1 MMQKIMLGFCMAAM
15 LLGAMAGPAMGQLPA
30 EKPAPFS
37 QIPQGEGACAVGKT
51 CADVAPG
58 MIARAQ
64 EPGPLEENL
73 RQLTD
78 VIGGRVSGGVAA
90 NQAAAWAV
98 NAMKQAGIEGVH
110 TEEFTIPVGWSEGNT
125 SVRVLDPEAFPVRAV
140 SNPWVPATSAGGITT
155 VVVDVGKGDEAGFAK
170 AAGRTKGAIMLVRS
184 SPLVTWDDLLNESL
198 VNAEIEKRAEKAG
211 AAAIFWMSTRPN
223 LLLYRHTLTVDGTLA
238 KLPQAIVAREDALRM
253 ERFLAAGVEL
263 RVHLELP
270 NQVTGPVKSLNVV
283 GEIRGREKP
292 EEFVILGAHLDSW
305 ELGTGALDNG
315 CNAAMV
321 IDAARVINGS
331 GSIPR
336 RSIRFVLFT
345 GKEQGLLGS
354 EAYAQAHR
362 AELDQ
367 MVAAVIFDAGTGRT
381 SGYSLGGRKDVAEAV
396 HEAILPAESL
406 GKMEQTLDAKIG
418 TDNLD
423 FLLEGVPTLVA
434 NQEPANYMLN
444 YHAASDT
451 FDKVNFKELM
461 RNTALAAV
469 TAYGLADAEQR
480 IGKRQTRAEIEP
492 SLHETGL
499 DMQMKRSGLW
509 PAWADGPR
517 GRKQ

>member
-1 MMQKIMLGFCMAAM
+1 MMRKIVVEFGLAV

-37 QIPQGEGACAVGKT
+37 QMPQGQGACAVGNT

-58 MIARAQ
+58 IIARAQ
-64 EPGPLEENL
+64 GPGPIEENL

-78 VIGGRVSGGVAA
+78 VIGGRMTGSAAA

-98 NAMKQAGIEGVH
+98 RAMKQEGIEDVH
-110 TEEFTIPVGWSEGNT
+110 TEEFTIPAGWSEGNT
-125 SVRVLDPEAFPVRAV
+125 SVRVLAPEAFPVRAV
-140 SNPWVPATSAGGITT
+140 SNPWVPATPAGGISAL
-155 VVVDVGKGDEAGFAK
+155 VVDVEKGDEAGFRK
-170 AAGRTKGAIMLVRS
+170 AAGRTKGAIVLVES
-184 SPLVTWDDLLNESL
+184 NPLVTWDDLLEEYL
-198 VNAEIEKRAEKAG
+198 VNAGIEERAEKAG

-223 LLLYRHTLTVDGTLA
+223 LLLYRHTLTLDGTLA

-253 ERFLAAGVEL
+253 ERLLAAGAEL

-270 NQVTGPVKSLNVV
+270 NQVTGAVKSLNVV

-321 IDAARVINGS
+321 IDAARVIEGS

-345 GKEQGLLGS
+345 GEEQGLLGS
-354 EAYAQAHR
+354 EAYARAHR

-367 MVAAVIFDAGTGRT
+367 MVAVVIFDAGTGRT
-381 SGYSLGGRKDVAEAV
+381 TGYSLGGREDVAKAV
-396 HEAILPAESL
+396 HEAMLPSESL
-406 GKMEQTLDAKIG
+406 GIMKQTLDANIG

-451 FDKVNFKELM
+451 YDKVDFKELK

-469 TAYGLADAEQR
+469 TVYGLADAEQR
-480 IGKRQTRAEIEP
+480 IGIRQTRAEIE
-492 SLHETGL
+492 LLLRGTGL
-499 DMQMKRSGLW
+499 DSQMKRSGLW
-509 PAWADGPR
+509 PAWVDGQR
-517 GRKQ
+517 GRKD